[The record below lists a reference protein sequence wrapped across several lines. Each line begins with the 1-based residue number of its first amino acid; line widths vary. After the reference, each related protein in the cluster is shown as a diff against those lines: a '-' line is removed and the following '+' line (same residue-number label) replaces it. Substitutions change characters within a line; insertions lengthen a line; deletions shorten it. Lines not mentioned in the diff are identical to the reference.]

1 MTDQR
6 EVELDQ
12 NPRSEEADRARNPR
26 PTPRQTVRFAELP
39 DDDWQPATP
48 WLANLGE
55 RITRRQMIFAMTVF
69 VLCAIF
75 GGYGLT
81 RSPLLDL
88 ERIDVRGA
96 EHTSPDAVRA
106 ASGLQ
111 SHVAMT
117 DLDLNA
123 ARTAIA
129 ALPWVG
135 DVKVSRRWPSTVA
148 VRIVERIPVASVRT
162 PDGIVLVDKT
172 ARVLERV
179 DSAPSGLPKL
189 IVIDPPVAPGETQP
203 HVTSL
208 LSVAV
213 QLTPE
218 LSAWVNSLTVGPDG
232 SPQLRLRD
240 DVPVIFGEPVRISE
254 KLIDL
259 ATVLTRVD
267 LKGICRID
275 ISAVH
280 NPSVA
285 RVPNCVR

>member
-6 EVELDQ
+6 EVELD
-12 NPRSEEADRARNPR
+12 DRNPR

-39 DDDWQPATP
+39 DDDWRPATP
-48 WLANLGE
+48 WLANINE
-55 RITRRQMIFAMTVF
+55 RITRRQLIFALTVLA
-69 VLCAIF
+69 LCATF

-88 ERIDVRGA
+88 DRIEVKGVERTD
-96 EHTSPDAVRA
+96 PDAVRV
-106 ASGLQ
+106 ASALDL
-111 SHVAMT
+111 HAAMT
-117 DLDLNA
+117 DLDLTR
-123 ARTAIA
+123 ARAAIA
-129 ALPWVG
+129 ELPWVG
-135 DVKVSRRWPSTVA
+135 EVHVARRWPATA
-148 VRIVERIPVASVRT
+148 VVRVVERVPVASVRA

-179 DSAPSGLPKL
+179 ETAPAGLPRL
-189 IVIDPPVAPGETQP
+189 IVIDPAVAPGQTQP
-203 HVTSL
+203 HVAAL
-208 LSVAV
+208 LSIAI

-218 LSAWVNSLTVGPDG
+218 LRVWVNSLTVGPDG

-240 DVPVIFGEPVRISE
+240 DVPVVFGDAVRISE

-259 ATVLTRVD
+259 STVLTRVD
-267 LKGICRID
+267 LKDICRID

-285 RVPNCVR
+285 RIPNCTR

>member
-6 EVELDQ
+6 EVDLDQ
-12 NPRSEEADRARNPR
+12 RNPR

-39 DDDWQPATP
+39 DDDWRPATP
-48 WLANLGE
+48 WLANIGE
-55 RITRRQMIFAMTVF
+55 RVSRRQLIFALAVLA
-69 VLCAIF
+69 LCATF

-81 RSPLLDL
+81 RSPLMDLD
-88 ERIDVRGA
+88 RIEIKGV
-96 EHTSPDAVRA
+96 EHTSPDTVRNV
-106 ASGLQ
+106 SGLVL
-111 SHVAMT
+111 HAAMT
-117 DLDLNA
+117 DLDVTG

-129 ALPWVG
+129 ALPWV
-135 DVKVSRRWPSTVA
+135 DEVHITRSWPATA
-148 VRIVERIPVASVRT
+148 VIRVVERVPVASVRA

-172 ARVLERV
+172 ARVLDRV
-179 DSAPSGLPKL
+179 ESPPAGLPRL
-189 IVIDPPVAPGETQP
+189 IVIDPAVAPGQTQP
-203 HVTSL
+203 HVAAL
-208 LSVAV
+208 LSIAI

-218 LSAWVNSLTVGPDG
+218 LRAWVNSLTVGPDG

-259 ATVLTRVD
+259 STVLTRVD

-275 ISAVH
+275 IRAVH

-285 RVPNCVR
+285 RVPNCTV

>member
-6 EVELDQ
+6 EVDLDQ
-12 NPRSEEADRARNPR
+12 RNPR

-39 DDDWQPATP
+39 DEDWRPATP
-48 WLANLGE
+48 WLAKIGE
-55 RITRRQMIFAMTVF
+55 RVTRRQLIFALAVF
-69 VLCAIF
+69 ALCATF

-81 RSPLLDL
+81 RSPMMDLDHI
-88 ERIDVRGA
+88 EIKGV
-96 EHTSPDAVRA
+96 EHTSPDAVRD
-106 ASGLQ
+106 ASGLDL
-111 SHVAMT
+111 HVAMT
-117 DLDLNA
+117 DLDLTG

-129 ALPWVG
+129 ALPWVEQ
-135 DVKVSRRWPSTVA
+135 VHISRSWPATA
-148 VRIVERIPVASVRT
+148 VIRVVERVPVASVRA

-172 ARVLERV
+172 ARVGDRV
-179 DSAPSGLPKL
+179 ESPPAGLPRL
-189 IVIDPPVAPGETQP
+189 IVIDPAVAPGQTQP
-203 HVTSL
+203 HVAAL
-208 LSVAV
+208 LSIAI

-218 LSAWVNSLTVGPDG
+218 LRAWVNSLTVGPDG

-240 DVPVIFGEPVRISE
+240 DVPVVFGDAVRISE

-259 ATVLTRVD
+259 STVLTRVD

-285 RVPNCVR
+285 RVPNCTV

>member
-6 EVELDQ
+6 EVELDH
-12 NPRSEEADRARNPR
+12 RNPR

-39 DDDWQPATP
+39 DDNWRPATP
-48 WLANLGE
+48 WLANINE
-55 RITRRQMIFAMTVF
+55 RITRRQLIFALTVF
-69 VLCAIF
+69 ALCATF

-88 ERIDVRGA
+88 DRIDVKGA
-96 EHTSPDAVRA
+96 ERTDPNAVRE
-106 ASGLQ
+106 ASALDL
-111 SHVAMT
+111 HAAMT
-117 DLDLNA
+117 DLDLTG
-123 ARTAIA
+123 ARAGVA

-135 DVKVSRRWPSTVA
+135 EVHVARRWPATA
-148 VRIVERIPVASVRT
+148 VVRVVERVPVASVRA

-179 DSAPSGLPKL
+179 ESPPAGLPRL
-189 IVIDPPVAPGETQP
+189 IVIDPAVAPGETQP
-203 HVTSL
+203 HVAAL
-208 LSVAV
+208 LSIAI

-218 LSAWVNSLTVGPDG
+218 LRAWVNSLTVGPDG

-240 DVPVIFGEPVRISE
+240 DVPVVFGDAVRISE

-267 LKGICRID
+267 LKDICRID

-285 RVPNCVR
+285 RIPNCTR

>member
-6 EVELDQ
+6 EVELD
-12 NPRSEEADRARNPR
+12 DRNPR

-39 DDDWQPATP
+39 DDDWRPATP
-48 WLANLGE
+48 WLANINE
-55 RITRRQMIFAMTVF
+55 RITRRQLIFALTVLA
-69 VLCAIF
+69 LCATF

-88 ERIDVRGA
+88 DRIEVKGVERTDPG
-96 EHTSPDAVRA
+96 AVRE
-106 ASGLQ
+106 ASALDL
-111 SHVAMT
+111 HAAMT
-117 DLDLNA
+117 DLDLSR
-123 ARTAIA
+123 ARAGIA
-129 ALPWVG
+129 ELPWVG
-135 DVKVSRRWPSTVA
+135 EVHVARRWPATA
-148 VRIVERIPVASVRT
+148 VVRVVERVPVASVRA

-179 DSAPSGLPKL
+179 ETAPAGLPRL
-189 IVIDPPVAPGETQP
+189 IVIDPAVAPGQTQP
-203 HVTSL
+203 HVAAL
-208 LSVAV
+208 LSIAI

-218 LSAWVNSLTVGPDG
+218 LRVWVNSLTVGPDG

-240 DVPVIFGEPVRISE
+240 DVPVVFGDAVRISE

-259 ATVLTRVD
+259 STVLTRVD
-267 LKGICRID
+267 LKDICRID

-285 RVPNCVR
+285 RIPNCTR

>member
-6 EVELDQ
+6 EVEIDQ
-12 NPRSEEADRARNPR
+12 EARNPR
-26 PTPRQTVRFAELP
+26 PAPRQTVRFAELP
-39 DDDWQPATP
+39 DDDWRPATP
-48 WLANLGE
+48 WLAGIGE
-55 RITRRQMIFAMTVF
+55 RITRRQMIFAITVF
-69 VLCAIF
+69 VLCATF
-75 GGYGLT
+75 GCYGLT

-88 ERIDVRGA
+88 DRIEVRGVD
-96 EHTSPDAVRA
+96 HTSPDVVREV
-106 ASGLQ
+106 SGLEL
-111 SHVAMT
+111 HRAMT
-117 DLDLNA
+117 DLDLA
-123 ARTAIA
+123 SARTAIS

-135 DVKVSRRWPSTVA
+135 ELHVSRQWPATVV
-148 VRIVERIPVASVRT
+148 VRITERIPVASVRT

-179 DSAPSGLPKL
+179 ESAPSGLPKL
-189 IVIDPPVAPGETQP
+189 IVIDPHVAPGETQP
-203 HVTSL
+203 HVAAL

-218 LSAWVNSLTVGPDG
+218 LQAWVNSLTVGPDG
-232 SPQLRLRD
+232 SPELRLRD
-240 DVPVIFGEPVRISE
+240 DVPVIFGDAVRISE

-259 ATVLTRVD
+259 STVLTRVD

>member
-6 EVELDQ
+6 EVELD
-12 NPRSEEADRARNPR
+12 DRNPR

-39 DDDWQPATP
+39 DDDWRPATP
-48 WLANLGE
+48 WLANINE
-55 RITRRQMIFAMTVF
+55 RITRRQLIFALTVLA
-69 VLCAIF
+69 LCATF

-88 ERIDVRGA
+88 DRIEVKGVERTD
-96 EHTSPDAVRA
+96 PDAVRV
-106 ASGLQ
+106 ASALDL
-111 SHVAMT
+111 HAAMT
-117 DLDLNA
+117 DLDLTQ
-123 ARTAIA
+123 ARAGIA
-129 ALPWVG
+129 ELPWVG
-135 DVKVSRRWPSTVA
+135 EVHVARRWPATA
-148 VRIVERIPVASVRT
+148 VVRVVERVPVASVRA

-179 DSAPSGLPKL
+179 ETAPAGLPRL
-189 IVIDPPVAPGETQP
+189 IVIDPAVAPGQTQP
-203 HVTSL
+203 HVAAL
-208 LSVAV
+208 LSIAI

-218 LSAWVNSLTVGPDG
+218 LRVWVNSLTVGPDG

-240 DVPVIFGEPVRISE
+240 DVPVVFGDAVRISE

-259 ATVLTRVD
+259 STVLTRVD
-267 LKGICRID
+267 LKDICRID

-285 RVPNCVR
+285 RIPNCTR

>member
-6 EVELDQ
+6 EVELD
-12 NPRSEEADRARNPR
+12 DRNPR

-39 DDDWQPATP
+39 DDDWRPATP
-48 WLANLGE
+48 WLANINE
-55 RITRRQMIFAMTVF
+55 RITRRQLIFALTVLA
-69 VLCAIF
+69 LCATF

-88 ERIDVRGA
+88 DRIEVKGVERTD
-96 EHTSPDAVRA
+96 PDAVRE
-106 ASGLQ
+106 ASALDLQ
-111 SHVAMT
+111 AAMT
-117 DLDLNA
+117 DLDLTR
-123 ARTAIA
+123 ARAAIA
-129 ALPWVG
+129 ELPWVG
-135 DVKVSRRWPSTVA
+135 EVRVARRWPATA
-148 VRIVERIPVASVRT
+148 VVRVVERVPVASVRA

-179 DSAPSGLPKL
+179 ETAPAGLPRL
-189 IVIDPPVAPGETQP
+189 IVIDPAVAPGQTQP
-203 HVTSL
+203 HVADL
-208 LSVAV
+208 LSIAI

-218 LSAWVNSLTVGPDG
+218 LRVWVNSLTVGPDG

-240 DVPVIFGEPVRISE
+240 DVPVVFGDAVRISE

-259 ATVLTRVD
+259 STVLTRVD
-267 LKGICRID
+267 LKDICRID

-285 RVPNCVR
+285 RIPNCTR

>member
-6 EVELDQ
+6 EVEIDH
-12 NPRSEEADRARNPR
+12 RNPR

-39 DDDWQPATP
+39 DDDWRPATP
-48 WLANLGE
+48 WLANFRE
-55 RITRRQMIFAMTVF
+55 RVTRRQMVFAATVF

-88 ERIDVRGA
+88 DHIEVEGV
-96 EHTSPDAVRA
+96 EHTSPDAVREA
-106 ASGLQ
+106 TGLDLR
-111 SHVAMT
+111 VAMT
-117 DLDLNA
+117 DLDLTA
-123 ARTAIA
+123 ARAGVA

-135 DVKVSRRWPSTVA
+135 EVRIARRWPATVV
-148 VRIVERIPVASVRT
+148 VRVVERVPVASVRT

-179 DSAPSGLPKL
+179 ESAPAGLARL
-189 IVIDPPVAPGETQP
+189 IVVDPAVAPGETQP
-203 HVTSL
+203 HVAAL

-218 LSAWVNSLTVGPDG
+218 LRAWVNSLTVAPDG
-232 SPQLRLRD
+232 SPQIRLRD
-240 DVPVIFGEPVRISE
+240 DVPVVFGEAVRISE

-275 ISAVH
+275 ISVVH
-280 NPSVA
+280 SPSVA
-285 RVPNCVR
+285 RVPNCTR

>member
-6 EVELDQ
+6 EVELDH
-12 NPRSEEADRARNPR
+12 RNPR

-39 DDDWQPATP
+39 DDDWRPATP
-48 WLANLGE
+48 WLANISE
-55 RITRRQMIFAMTVF
+55 RITRRQLIFALTVF
-69 VLCAIF
+69 VLCATF

-88 ERIDVRGA
+88 DRVEVKGA
-96 EHTSPDAVRA
+96 DRTDPDAVRE
-106 ASGLQ
+106 ASAFDL
-111 SHVAMT
+111 HVAMT
-117 DLDLNA
+117 DLDLTA
-123 ARTAIA
+123 ARAGVA

-135 DVKVSRRWPSTVA
+135 EVHIARRWPATA
-148 VRIVERIPVASVRT
+148 VVRVVERVPVASVRT

-172 ARVLERV
+172 ARVLEWV
-179 DSAPSGLPKL
+179 ESPPAGLPRL
-189 IVIDPPVAPGETQP
+189 IVIDPAVAPGQTQP
-203 HVTSL
+203 HVAPL
-208 LSVAV
+208 LSIAI

-218 LSAWVNSLTVGPDG
+218 LRAWVNSLTVGPDG

-240 DVPVIFGEPVRISE
+240 DVPVVFGDAVRISE

-267 LKGICRID
+267 LKDICRID

-285 RVPNCVR
+285 RIPNCTR

>member
-6 EVELDQ
+6 EVDLDQ
-12 NPRSEEADRARNPR
+12 RNPR

-39 DDDWQPATP
+39 DEDWRPATP
-48 WLANLGE
+48 WLANIGE
-55 RITRRQMIFAMTVF
+55 RVTRRQLIFALAVF
-69 VLCAIF
+69 ALCATF

-81 RSPLLDL
+81 RSPMMDLDHI
-88 ERIDVRGA
+88 EIKGA
-96 EHTSPDAVRA
+96 EHTSPDAVRD
-106 ASGLQ
+106 ASGLDL
-111 SHVAMT
+111 HVAMT
-117 DLDLNA
+117 DLDLTG

-129 ALPWVG
+129 ALPWVEQ
-135 DVKVSRRWPSTVA
+135 VHISRSWPATA
-148 VRIVERIPVASVRT
+148 VIRVVERVPVASVRA

-172 ARVLERV
+172 ARVLDRV
-179 DSAPSGLPKL
+179 ESPPAGLPRL
-189 IVIDPPVAPGETQP
+189 IVVDPAVAPGQTQP
-203 HVTSL
+203 HVAAL
-208 LSVAV
+208 LSIAI

-218 LSAWVNSLTVGPDG
+218 LRAWVNSLTVGPDG

-240 DVPVIFGEPVRISE
+240 DVPVIFGDAVRISE

-259 ATVLTRVD
+259 STVLTRVD

-285 RVPNCVR
+285 RVPNCTV